1 MEKEDKIAFSVILAI
16 MFGLLWGVKIV
27 GSAIFGWF
35 DAADAG
41 VGFKDALII
50 GVILSVALLVVFAIV
65 AGDGVI
71 GELPSMLIGFFIVT
85 AFFTMS
91 IAWIF

>member
-1 MEKEDKIAFSVILAI
+1 MEKEDKVAFSVMLAALL
-16 MFGLLWGVKIV
+16 GLMLGVKIV
-27 GSAIFGWF
+27 GGAIFGWF

-41 VGFKDALII
+41 IGFKDALIVA
-50 GVILSVALLVVFAIV
+50 VILSVVLLVVFALV

-71 GELPSMLIGFFIVT
+71 GELPSMLIGFFIMT
-85 AFFTMS
+85 GFFTLS

>member
-1 MEKEDKIAFSVILAI
+1 MEKEDKVAFSVMLAVLL
-16 MFGLLWGVKIV
+16 GLMLGVKIV

-41 VGFKDALII
+41 IGFKDALIAA
-50 GVILSVALLVVFAIV
+50 VILSVVLLVVFAVV

-71 GELPSMLIGFFIVT
+71 GELPSMLIGFFIMT
-85 AFFTMS
+85 GFFTLS

>member
-1 MEKEDKIAFSVILAI
+1 MEKEDKIAFSVILVILFVLMLA
-16 MFGLLWGVKIV
+16 VKVV

-41 VGFKDALII
+41 VGFKDALIVA
-50 GVILSVALLVVFAIV
+50 VILSVVLLVLFAVV

-71 GELPSMLIGFFIVT
+71 GELPSMIIGFFLVT
-85 AFFTMS
+85 AFFTLS